1 MVYVVGMILV
11 IVGTYL
17 FFDSVKVQSGG
28 SGLLSAG
35 ISRGRGGMME
45 TTSMGIIFVP
55 LLVGIVAISYDASK
69 KWAWYLSGVGIVMI
83 AIEILSRIRFV
94 MDTKVTHLILMLGM
108 IAIGAG
114 MIARGVTAKGRS
126 KKKDEDNQA
135 KDK

>member
-1 MVYVVGMILV
+1 
-11 IVGTYL
+11 
-17 FFDSVKVQSGG
+17 
-28 SGLLSAG
+28 
-35 ISRGRGGMME
+35 MME

-94 MDTKVTHLILMLGM
+94 MDTKVTHLMLMLAM

-114 MIARGVTAKGRS
+114 MIARGVTDKGRR
-126 KKKDEDNQA
+126 KKKDEGNQAKDEGNQA